1 MAKLLTKS
9 KYLAGLQCPLLL
21 WYHFNRPEDIPQPDE
36 AKQAIFDQGHLVGDY
51 AKSLFPSGEE
61 VEYKKS
67 FSDRIKKTDLLIRN
81 RKIIFEALITKDNLY
96 SQPDILAP
104 VNHDQWD
111 IIEVKS
117 STKVKDINVEDVAF
131 QKYLYELY
139 GLKIRKCLMLV
150 INNEYVRKGDI
161 EPKKLFK
168 KADITEDVN
177 NIIDTVPEKIKTM
190 FEIIKLKKPQDVK
203 IGPWCNDPYDCLLKE
218 LCWKHLPENNVT
230 ELYRISSKAF
240 DLLNNDIEE
249 IKDIPDEYKLTDN
262 QRKQLS
268 AIKNNQ
274 PHINKNKIKQFI
286 DKLEYPLYFLD
297 FESINPAIPL
307 FQNTRPYQHI
317 VFQYSLHVKETKD
330 SKLKHH
336 GIIAKHDPRL
346 AILEHMLPRL
356 GKKGSIIVYNQ
367 SFEKQRI
374 LDLAQWY
381 PEYSKQIGNIL
392 KRIVDLIIP
401 FRKFYFYDKEQHGSC
416 SIKAVLP
423 VLTELSYKDM
433 DIPDGGQAQREYL
446 RVTQTKVTKQEQ
458 EKIFKQL
465 DKYCELDTYAMV
477 EILDKLSEIIRKS

>member
-1 MAKLLTKS
+1 MPKLLTKS

-21 WYHFNRPEDIPQPDE
+21 WYHFNRPELIPKPDE

-51 AKSLFPSGEE
+51 AKKLFPSGEE

-67 FSDRIKKTDLLIRN
+67 FPDRIKKTDLLIKN

-96 SQPDILAP
+96 SQPDILVP

-117 STKVKDINVEDVAF
+117 STSVKDINIEDVAF

-150 INNEYVRKGDI
+150 INNEYVRKEDI
-161 EPKKLFK
+161 EPKRLFK

-177 NIIDTVPEKIKTM
+177 NIIDTIPDKIKTM
-190 FEIIKLKKPQDVK
+190 FDIIKLKKPQEVK

-218 LCWKHLPENNVT
+218 LCWKHLPDNNVT
-230 ELYRISSKAF
+230 ELYRISNKSF
-240 DLLNNDIEE
+240 DLIDNNIIE

-262 QRKQLS
+262 QRKQLF

-274 PHINKNKIKQFI
+274 PYINKNKIKQFI

-307 FQNTRPYQHI
+307 FQDTRPYQHI

-336 GIIAKHDPRL
+336 GFIAKHDPRL
-346 AILEHMLPRL
+346 TILKHMLPKL
-356 GKKGSIIVYNQ
+356 GKRGSIIVYNQ
-367 SFEKQRI
+367 SFEKQRL

-381 PEYSKQIGNIL
+381 PEYSKHIENIL

-401 FRKFYFYDKEQHGSC
+401 FRKFYYYDKKQQGSC

-423 VLTELSYKDM
+423 VLTDLSYKDM

-446 RVTQTKVTKQEQ
+446 RVTQTKVTKKEQ
-458 EKIFKQL
+458 EKVFKQL

-477 EILDKLSEIIRKS
+477 EILDKLTEIIS